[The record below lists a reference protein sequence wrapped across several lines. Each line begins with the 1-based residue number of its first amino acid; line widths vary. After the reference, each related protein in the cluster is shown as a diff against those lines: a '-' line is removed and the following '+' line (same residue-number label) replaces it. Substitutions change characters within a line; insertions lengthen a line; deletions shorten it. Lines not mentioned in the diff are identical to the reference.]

1 MVFES
6 TDNRNGTMKLK
17 LMFQKWMFETSL
29 CMKNKCTIIFS
40 KLPLLSW
47 ILEMKRSYCCPFVKM
62 IILSDDNIKL
72 NLPYLISID
81 VKECLIIFKCPE
93 WRLLS
98 LSC

>member
-1 MVFES
+1 MHNNIFKIAFALM
-6 TDNRNGTMKLK
+6 DLRNEKKL
-17 LMFQKWMFETSL
+17 
-29 CMKNKCTIIFS
+29 
-40 KLPLLSW
+40 LLS
-47 ILEMKRSYCCPFVKM
+47 FVKM